1 MLQARQGAQARWL
14 CVQEKPPID
23 IPVEASRQKGST
35 FAGYVSMTVLPQHVG
50 SPGKIDR
57 LAWVLLTLQAQL
69 HASIKDFKVRCL
81 SAALHLAGF

>member
-1 MLQARQGAQARWL
+1 MS
-14 CVQEKPPID
+14 VQEKPPID
-23 IPVEASRQKGST
+23 IPVEPGSQKGST

-69 HASIKDFKVRCL
+69 HTSIKDFKARSVDSHFIWCA
-81 SAALHLAGF
+81 S

>member
-1 MLQARQGAQARWL
+1 MS
-14 CVQEKPPID
+14 VQEKPPID
-23 IPVEASRQKGST
+23 IPVEAGTQKGSA

-69 HASIKDFKVRCL
+69 HASIKDFKVP
-81 SAALHLAGF
+81 SARHLICYCQCRGVDNA